1 MDSVNPVIAL
11 STSFL
16 QSRYPE
22 DGYAMMSRAAEL
34 GYEYVEL
41 GHSVPI
47 VAVDGILRA
56 LNEGIVKVSSLHNF
70 CPVPPFASGAVPNL
84 FSPSTKS
91 AAESQQWRRHTNN
104 TLDFAKQTGARAVVS
119 HSGSLSYFLFP
130 PKRVVEKFY
139 KTDKLSE
146 FSETSE
152 FVRARDRFETKTAA
166 RAFKKDYTFLLEN
179 LSAIEENLCAADV
192 FLGVENREGTDELP
206 LDWTFSRLF
215 EKLAARP
222 RIKAW
227 HDIGHSKIKELKGL
241 YSQQKLIEETLENIG
256 GWHLHDCTAD
266 GRDHIAIGA
275 GCIDFSSLK
284 KYFDPA
290 KHLFTLELSASV
302 RSADAADS
310 LKKIRD
316 ILQ

>member
-1 MDSVNPVIAL
+1 MDSVKPVIAL

-56 LNEGIVKVSSLHNF
+56 LKEGVVKVSSLHNF

-91 AAESQQWRRHTNN
+91 KIESQQWLRHTRN
-104 TLDFAKQTGARAVVS
+104 TIEFAKRTGARAVVS
-119 HSGSLSYFLFP
+119 HSGSLSYFLLP
-130 PKRVVEKFY
+130 PKRAVEKFY
-139 KTDKLSE
+139 NAGKLSE
-146 FSETSE
+146 FTETPE
-152 FVRARDRFETKTAA
+152 FLRARDKFETKTAT
-166 RAFKKDYTFLLEN
+166 RAFKKDYTYLLEN
-179 LSAIEENLCAADV
+179 LSAVEENLAAADI

-215 EKLAARP
+215 KTLSDRP

-275 GCIDFSSLK
+275 GCIDFATLK
-284 KYFDPA
+284 KYFDPS

-302 RSADAADS
+302 HSADAADS